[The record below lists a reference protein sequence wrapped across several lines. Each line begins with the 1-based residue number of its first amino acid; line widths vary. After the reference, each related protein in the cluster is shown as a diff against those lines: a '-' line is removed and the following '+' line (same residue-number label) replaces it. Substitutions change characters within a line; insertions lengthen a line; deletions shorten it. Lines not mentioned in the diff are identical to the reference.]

1 VCASCDFGFG
11 VHLDWFFA
19 MGQTL
24 ATFSWAIGIGA
35 GLAAVALTLLIV
47 QGRLNRRLKRASAD
61 ARTAAAQREA
71 LATAVERERADREA
85 VLGALEDGI
94 LLFDETGEVLF
105 ANDRAREL
113 LGARLQRARDLAP
126 SSLRAI
132 VETALAGGT
141 DDPVEVEGGVAGR
154 LLRGSAARI
163 AGQERVLLVLQDVT
177 ESRMADSIRR
187 DFAANASHEL
197 KTPAASIRALAET
210 IAAGAEN
217 DPASLPRFVAQLE
230 VEAVRLSRIVSD
242 LLDLSR
248 LETEPAARTELRL
261 DRLVAEEAGRLKDRA
276 EDAGLSF
283 AIDTDGRVAVRGS
296 PRDLALLVR
305 NLIENAIQY
314 TRPGGRVEV
323 SVSRE
328 DGSAVFAVRDSGIG
342 IPSRDQARIFER
354 FYRVDR
360 ARSRDTGGTGL
371 GLSIVKHVAANHGG
385 TVNVDSHLGRG
396 STFTVRLPLAGAGS
410 SAGAC

>member
-1 VCASCDFGFG
+1 
-11 VHLDWFFA
+11 

-24 ATFSWAIGIGA
+24 AAVTWAIGIGA
-35 GLAAVALTLLIV
+35 GLGALALTLLIV
-47 QGRLNRRLKRASAD
+47 QGKLYRRLKRTSAA
-61 ARTAAAQREA
+61 ARTEAAQREA
-71 LATAVERERADREA
+71 LAAAVEREREDREG

-94 LLFDETGEVLF
+94 LLFDGTGEVLF

-113 LGARLQRARDLAP
+113 LGVRLRRARDLAH

-141 DDPVEVEGGVAGR
+141 NNPVEVEGGAAGR

-163 AGQERVLLVLQDVT
+163 AGRERMLLVLQDVT
-177 ESRMADSIRR
+177 DSRRADSIRR

-217 DPASLPRFVAQLE
+217 DPASLPRFAAQLE

-248 LETEPAARTELRL
+248 LESEAGERAELRL

-276 EDAGLSF
+276 EEAGLSI
-283 AIDTDGRVAVRGS
+283 AVDTDGRVLVRGS
-296 PRDLALLVR
+296 PRDLALLAR

-323 SVSRE
+323 SVSSQ
-328 DGSAVFAVRDSGIG
+328 DGSAVFEVRDSGIG

-385 TVNVDSHLGRG
+385 TVSVDSQLGRG
-396 STFTVRLPLAGAGS
+396 STFTVRLPLAGTGTG
-410 SAGAC
+410 AGAP

>member
-1 VCASCDFGFG
+1 VG
-11 VHLDWFFA
+11 
-19 MGQTL
+19 
-24 ATFSWAIGIGA
+24 
-35 GLAAVALTLLIV
+35 LTLLIV
-47 QGRLNRRLKRASAD
+47 QGSWNRRLKRASAA
-61 ARTAAAQREA
+61 ARAATAQREA
-71 LATAVERERADREA
+71 LATAVERDRADREA

-141 DDPVEVEGGVAGR
+141 DDPVEVEGGAAGR
-154 LLRGSAARI
+154 LLRGSVARI
-163 AGQERVLLVLQDVT
+163 AGQERVLLVLRDVT

-276 EDAGLSF
+276 EDARLSF
-283 AIDTDGRVAVRGS
+283 AIHTDGRVAVRGS

-323 SVSRE
+323 SVTSE
-328 DGSAVFAVRDSGIG
+328 DGSAVFKVRDSGIG

-385 TVNVDSHLGRG
+385 TVDVDSHLGRG
-396 STFTVRLPLAGAGS
+396 STFTVRLPLA
-410 SAGAC
+410 SAGASAGAS

>member
-1 VCASCDFGFG
+1 MG
-11 VHLDWFFA
+11 VHLDWSFA
-19 MGQTL
+19 MEQTL
-24 ATFSWAIGIGA
+24 ATVSWAIGIGA

-47 QGRLNRRLKRASAD
+47 QGRLNRRLTRASAA
-61 ARTAAAQREA
+61 ARTEAAQRDA
-71 LATAVERERADREA
+71 LATAAERERADREA

-94 LLFDETGEVLF
+94 LLFDGTGEVLF

-141 DDPVEVEGGVAGR
+141 DDSVEVEGGAAGR
-154 LLRGSAARI
+154 LLRGSAVRI

-230 VEAVRLSRIVSD
+230 FEAVRLSRIVSD

-248 LETEPAARTELRL
+248 LEAEPSARTELRL

-283 AIDTDGRVAVRGS
+283 AIDTDGHVAVRGS

-314 TRPGGRVEV
+314 TRPGGRVE
-323 SVSRE
+323 
-328 DGSAVFAVRDSGIG
+328 
-342 IPSRDQARIFER
+342 
-354 FYRVDR
+354 
-360 ARSRDTGGTGL
+360 
-371 GLSIVKHVAANHGG
+371 
-385 TVNVDSHLGRG
+385 
-396 STFTVRLPLAGAGS
+396 
-410 SAGAC
+410 

>member
-1 VCASCDFGFG
+1 
-11 VHLDWFFA
+11 

-35 GLAAVALTLLIV
+35 GLAALALTLLIM
-47 QGRLNRRLKRASAD
+47 QGSLNRRLKRASAA
-61 ARTAAAQREA
+61 ARTEAAQREA
-71 LATAVERERADREA
+71 LVTAVERERADREA

-94 LLFDETGEVLF
+94 LLFDGTGEVLF

-132 VETALAGGT
+132 VEAALAGGT
-141 DDPVEVEGGVAGR
+141 GDFVEVEGGAAGR

-276 EDAGLSF
+276 EGAGLSF

-305 NLIENAIQY
+305 NLIENAVQY

-323 SVSRE
+323 SVSSE
-328 DGSAVFAVRDSGIG
+328 GGSAVFEVRDSGIG

-396 STFTVRLPLAGAGS
+396 STFTVRLPMAGAGP
-410 SAGAC
+410 SAGDS